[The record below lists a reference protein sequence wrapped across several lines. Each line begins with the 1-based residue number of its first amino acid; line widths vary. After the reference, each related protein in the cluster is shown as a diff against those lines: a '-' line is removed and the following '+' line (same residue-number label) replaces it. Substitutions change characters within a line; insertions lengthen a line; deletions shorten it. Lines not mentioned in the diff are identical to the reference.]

1 MSSADE
7 HVKRTAESQRVLQ
20 AAREKARRK
29 NIYDSAQTRH
39 DLGHLARLFEAEF
52 KKPAYEWQINVSE
65 AIVLELEA
73 VVIAGTG
80 AEGQLITALE
90 LIVRLSRATIWR
102 AYVTVDILVNPVL
115 TPVTW
120 SDHPRISRVPE
131 LALALPSHIFDWEPF
146 DKFEPNFFDFS
157 NEKTSSEYSNDD
169 RLASGMEIGVNDVQS
184 HPNNGDYCTSSVLI
198 PSRAQLVRSATD
210 SDDELDDPST
220 SLNCSLND
228 VEGN

>member
-1 MSSADE
+1 MSQTHFKAITSATGAFVLRLLTHFADLKVGPAEFITSYTHCLDE

-80 AEGQLITALE
+80 AE
-90 LIVRLSRATIWR
+90 
-102 AYVTVDILVNPVL
+102 
-115 TPVTW
+115 
-120 SDHPRISRVPE
+120 
-131 LALALPSHIFDWEPF
+131 
-146 DKFEPNFFDFS
+146 
-157 NEKTSSEYSNDD
+157 
-169 RLASGMEIGVNDVQS
+169 
-184 HPNNGDYCTSSVLI
+184 
-198 PSRAQLVRSATD
+198 
-210 SDDELDDPST
+210 
-220 SLNCSLND
+220 
-228 VEGN
+228 

>member
-20 AAREKARRK
+20 AAREKAGRK

-80 AEGQLITALE
+80 AE
-90 LIVRLSRATIWR
+90 
-102 AYVTVDILVNPVL
+102 VTQYEMWGLAINGYSAAVPSADKSPKSWQISGESHFQSVFQNSGAQNTQILVL
-115 TPVTW
+115 SKLSAFFWGQT
-120 SDHPRISRVPE
+120 E
-131 LALALPSHIFDWEPF
+131 L
-146 DKFEPNFFDFS
+146 
-157 NEKTSSEYSNDD
+157 
-169 RLASGMEIGVNDVQS
+169 
-184 HPNNGDYCTSSVLI
+184 
-198 PSRAQLVRSATD
+198 
-210 SDDELDDPST
+210 
-220 SLNCSLND
+220 
-228 VEGN
+228 VEGYTDLRTRRVLVFSLCVLLFSYIKYCKLIEVCVIAVYTLISPKFK